1 MIDQR
6 YRTPVALS
14 LMGAGIVVAI
24 LGYLGVS
31 KETEVAFQ
39 LPFFASG
46 AVGALLLFSAGAVL
60 LLSTQLQDDT
70 NRLEELE
77 DAVRAMATELS
88 RLADAGRDNGRYTE
102 PSVTEPSAT
111 EPSATEP
118 SATEPSATESSA
130 TTTRR
135 APRSRQP
142 RATGSPSPA
151 KRSRPA
157 SSSTS

>member
-31 KETEVAFQ
+31 SETEVAFQ

-60 LLSTQLQDDT
+60 LLSTQLQADT
-70 NRLEELE
+70 DRLDELE
-77 DAVRAMATELS
+77 DAVRAMAGELA
-88 RLADAGRDNGRYTE
+88 RLADAER
-102 PSVTEPSAT
+102 S
-111 EPSATEP
+111 
-118 SATEPSATESSA
+118 
-130 TTTRR
+130 
-135 APRSRQP
+135 APRGAPMP
-142 RATGSPSPA
+142 RRTPRSPSPA
-151 KRSRPA
+151 
-157 SSSTS
+157 SSTPLSGMT